1 MTRRW
6 PNQPMDCGLSFT
18 AHRSLLSLPRADVG
32 DELHFGTYVERADF
46 DGRGRGGGECRTRP
60 TCFGFIDR
68 DRAWPAAFLHSD
80 DAHDAPAERLRDGL
94 RFIECGARR
103 LCERLRACGLVSAQD
118 ERETVNV
125 GRAR

>member
-18 AHRSLLSLPRADVG
+18 AHCLLLSLPRADVG

-60 TCFGFIDR
+60 TRFCFVERHGTR
-68 DRAWPAAFLHSD
+68 PTALLHGD

-103 LCERLRACGLVSAQD
+103 LGERL
-118 ERETVNV
+118 
-125 GRAR
+125 